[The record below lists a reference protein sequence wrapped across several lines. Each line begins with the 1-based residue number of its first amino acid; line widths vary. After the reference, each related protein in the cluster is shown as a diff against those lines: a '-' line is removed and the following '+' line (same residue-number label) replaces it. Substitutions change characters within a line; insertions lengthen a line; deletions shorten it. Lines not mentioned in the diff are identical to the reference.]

1 MSSWKRK
8 IGVVRD
14 ARLANRAKLRGA
26 VKNQDKD
33 IADLQGAL
41 EGCRQACEDQATYF
55 RAAVRSVNWQRVF
68 AEIGYAATLRCV
80 EKYANQLYH
89 EIESAHVA
97 HPTPVQLRDVTD
109 SGLVVF

>member
-14 ARLANRAKLRGA
+14 ARLKDRATLRGA
-26 VKNQDKD
+26 IKRQDKD
-33 IADLQGAL
+33 IAALQNQVQIGREEYIKHFADL
-41 EGCRQACEDQATYF
+41 
-55 RAAVRSVNWQRVF
+55 RAAVRAVNWQRVF

>member
-8 IGVVRD
+8 IGVMRD
-14 ARLANRAKLRGA
+14 ARLQDRVTLKGMLKR
-26 VKNQDKD
+26 QDKD
-33 IADLQGAL
+33 IADLRMGIDGRDMIIGQL
-41 EGCRQACEDQATYF
+41 KT
-55 RAAVRSVNWQRVF
+55 AVRAVNWQRVF

-97 HPTPVQLRDVTD
+97 YPTPVQLRDVTD